1 MGQNIRY
8 AFRALA
14 KNPGFTAVA
23 VLTLGLGIGAN
34 TTIFSLINALVLRPL
49 PYPNPDTL
57 VALDLVNGKSLF
69 PWSRA
74 GGSRRLWRGGLLSSR
89 AYA

>member
-49 PYPNPDTL
+49 PYPNPIL
-57 VALDLVNGKSLF
+57 
-69 PWSRA
+69 
-74 GGSRRLWRGGLLSSR
+74 LWHWIW
-89 AYA
+89 